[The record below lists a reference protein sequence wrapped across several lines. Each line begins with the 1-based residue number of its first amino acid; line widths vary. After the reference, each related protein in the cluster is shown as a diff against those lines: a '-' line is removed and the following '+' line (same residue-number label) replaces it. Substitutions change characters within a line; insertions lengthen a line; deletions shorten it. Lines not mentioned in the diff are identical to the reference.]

1 MAVESRVTQE
11 EIKKEPEKPIDREKV
26 RVAGGCGAGAG
37 GRSGGCPGA
46 ACGRVGGKAK
56 CAPEADSL
64 PLPRPA
70 RCCCG
75 SSPLTTA
82 ATTEW
87 TSSPA
92 GTCLR
97 ASCRSTPGELRGA
110 GALWAAPSGT
120 DSGDDTLGWSELTGV
135 ALTIWPPGTK

>member
-26 RVAGGCGAGAG
+26 RVAGGCGAEAAGRLAG
-37 GRSGGCPGA
+37 GRARPADGWA
-46 ACGRVGGKAK
+46 GRPNG
-56 CAPEADSL
+56 APEADS
-64 PLPRPA
+64 PLLSRPA

-75 SSPLTTA
+75 SSPPTTA

-97 ASCRSTPGELRGA
+97 ASCRSTPGEPRGP
-110 GALWAAPSGT
+110 GALRAAPSGT
-120 DSGDDTLGWSELTGV
+120 DRA
-135 ALTIWPPGTK
+135 ALLAV